1 MKATQTD
8 RHTKLTQFSFLL
20 AVIFQ
25 IRQIDLLNFL
35 IHSFQLLW
43 RVACRQFG
51 RHKVGHTIVATHQA
65 HAVGAAM
72 KAGLRWE
79 MLAAGRRG
87 TTHLVGIKLKL
98 GAVAK

>member
-1 MKATQTD
+1 M
-8 RHTKLTQFSFLL
+8 L
-20 AVIFQ
+20 AVIFE
-25 IRQIDLLNFL
+25 IRQIDFLNFL

-43 RVACRQFG
+43 RVACCQFG

-72 KAGLRWE
+72 EGGGLRWG
-79 MLAAGRRG
+79 MVAAARRG